1 MFATKSA
8 VKEAGHESIST
19 SEQRS
24 LSRDDGEIKL
34 FDKLPSLYVRAIF
47 DGDQIRIDKSI
58 RDCPHKISCLTT
70 LECII
75 S

>member
-24 LSRDDGEIKL
+24 LSRDDGEKVFKSSL
-34 FDKLPSLYVRAIF
+34 KKKLPNNESETEQWV
-47 DGDQIRIDKSI
+47 
-58 RDCPHKISCLTT
+58 
-70 LECII
+70 
-75 S
+75 